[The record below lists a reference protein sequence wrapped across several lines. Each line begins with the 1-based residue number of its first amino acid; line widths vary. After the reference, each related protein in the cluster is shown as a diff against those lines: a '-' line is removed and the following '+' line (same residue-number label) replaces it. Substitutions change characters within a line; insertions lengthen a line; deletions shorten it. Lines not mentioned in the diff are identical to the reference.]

1 MTRISGGDLAFR
13 DARKELGLGQSPDT
27 FGSDA
32 GQFLA
37 DQCNPTA
44 KITIVEVARGRV
56 DLGVP
61 DSAIP
66 TTFGN
71 RLDLW
76 GQKDGNP
83 PPGFTTFTN
92 TLATPGLVAS
102 DMLLR
107 GWSIRVLVEPEARTI
122 PINYFT
128 PGATNAIPVSPD
140 AFTLSDE
147 ANALGLG
154 AGQAILPGDLLWGLP
169 TWKAAYAFINAYE
182 GAWLRTHQDA
192 LMRDPLTQ
200 MATIQP
206 FAEAEAAGLAFST
219 NQDRILFVNQR
230 LAQLG
235 ISQQCM
241 PIWQKRLGCL
251 STDGAG
257 PFFGD
262 FIVDRSDDA
271 SPTIFGGIGVPN
283 NRLTQD
289 PYLFTQPI
297 FWPAGYPMSFV
308 FEAND
313 SAYLAE
319 FQRWLSVTGGNNGNP
334 GVDLNMPWTGVPS
347 ITNLPLSPTTNT
359 GTIGIEQSLDPDPV
373 NVNQQVPVYRS
384 LVKGGAMVFEIGLI
398 GQRIS
403 QPWKR
408 LVAQGAACNA
418 IRCPVGYG
426 NLPMSEVAPNGSQT
440 NYPVPR

>member
-1 MTRISGGDLAFR
+1 MTVSGGDFAFR
-13 DARKELGLGQSPDT
+13 DARKELGLGQPPDS

-32 GQFLA
+32 ANFLA
-37 DQCNPTA
+37 DQCSPTA

-71 RLDLW
+71 RLDIW
-76 GQKDGNP
+76 GQRDGNP

-122 PINYFT
+122 PINFFT
-128 PGATNAIPVSPD
+128 PGATATIPGSPD
-140 AFTLSDE
+140 AWTANDF

-154 AGQAILPGDLLWGLP
+154 SGQSMIPGDLLWGLP
-169 TWKAAYAFINAYE
+169 TWKAAYAFMNAYE

-192 LMRDPLTQ
+192 LLRDPMTQ
-200 MATIQP
+200 MASIQP
-206 FAEAEAAGLAFST
+206 FAEAEAAGLAFTT
-219 NQDRILFVNQR
+219 NQDRILLTNQR
-230 LAQLG
+230 LVQLG
-235 ISQQCM
+235 IPQQCM
-241 PIWQKRLGCL
+241 PIFQKRLGCL
-251 STDGAG
+251 TSTGETPVD
-257 PFFGD
+257 FGD
-262 FIVDRSDDA
+262 FIVSREDDA
-271 SPTIFGGIGVPN
+271 SPTVFGGIGVPT
-283 NRLTQD
+283 NRLTRD
-289 PYLFTQPI
+289 PYLFSQPI

-319 FQRWLSVTGGNNGNP
+319 FQRWLSVTGGNNGQP
-334 GVDLNMPWTGVPS
+334 GQDLNLPWTSVAS
-347 ITNLPLSPTTNT
+347 IGSLPYSPTTAT
-359 GTIGIEQSLDPDPV
+359 GNNMVEQSLNPTPV
-373 NVNQQVPVYRS
+373 NVNQQAPVMRS
-384 LVKGGAMVFEIGLI
+384 LVKGGAMVFEVGLI

-408 LVAQGAACNA
+408 LVAQGVQCKAIAC
-418 IRCPVGYG
+418 PMGHG
-426 NLPMSEVAPNGSQT
+426 NLPMNNSNGT
-440 NYPVPR
+440 

>member
-1 MTRISGGDLAFR
+1 MTVTGGDFAFR
-13 DARKELGLGQSPDT
+13 DARKELGLGQPPDA

-32 GQFLA
+32 NNFLA
-37 DQCNPTA
+37 DSCSPTA

-61 DSAIP
+61 DSAIA

-71 RLDLW
+71 RMDIW

-92 TLATPGLVAS
+92 TLATPGLVSS

-122 PINYFT
+122 PMNFLT
-128 PGATNAIPVSPD
+128 PAAAASIPGSPD
-140 AFTLSDE
+140 AWTMNDV
-147 ANALGLG
+147 ANSLGLG
-154 AGQAILPGDLLWGLP
+154 TGQSMIQGDLLWGLP
-169 TWKAAYAFINAYE
+169 TWKAAYAFMNAYE

-192 LMRDPLTQ
+192 LLRDPLTQ

-219 NQDRILFVNQR
+219 NQDRILSVNQR
-230 LAQLG
+230 LTQLG
-235 ISQQCM
+235 ILQQVM
-241 PIWQKRLGCL
+241 PIFQKRLGCL
-251 STDGAG
+251 TTDGGA
-257 PFFGD
+257 PSFGD
-262 FIVDRSDDA
+262 FIASREDDA
-271 SPTIFGGIGVPN
+271 SPTVFGGIGVPTN
-283 NRLTQD
+283 ALTKD

-313 SAYLAE
+313 SGYLAE

-334 GVDLNMPWTGVPS
+334 GQDLNLPWTSVPS
-347 ITNLPLSPTTNT
+347 IGTLPVSPTTAT
-359 GTIGIEQSLDPDPV
+359 GTNMIEQSLDVAPV
-373 NVNQQVPVYRS
+373 NVNQQVPVMRA
-384 LVKGGAMVFEIGLI
+384 LVKGGAMVFEVGLI

-408 LVAQGAACNA
+408 LVAQGIQCKAIAC
-418 IRCPVGYG
+418 PMGYG
-426 NLPMSEVAPNGSQT
+426 SLPT
-440 NYPVPR
+440 NS

>member
-1 MTRISGGDLAFR
+1 MTVSGGDFAFR
-13 DARKELGLGQSPDT
+13 DARLEIGLGQPPDA

-32 GQFLA
+32 ANFLA
-37 DQCNPTA
+37 DQCSPTA

-61 DSAIP
+61 DAAIP

-71 RLDLW
+71 RLNVW

-83 PPGFTTFTN
+83 PPGFTTLTN

-122 PINYFT
+122 PINFFT
-128 PGATNAIPVSPD
+128 PGATPRIPGSPD
-140 AFTLSDE
+140 AWTQNDFL
-147 ANALGLG
+147 NALGL
-154 AGQAILPGDLLWGLP
+154 ANDQSMIPGDLLYGLP
-169 TWKAAYAFINAYE
+169 TWKAAYAFINAYQ
-182 GAWLRTHQDA
+182 GAWLRNNQDA
-192 LMRDPLTQ
+192 LIRDPLTQ

-219 NQDRILFVNQR
+219 NQDRILAANQR
-230 LAQLG
+230 LVQLG

-241 PIWQKRLGCL
+241 PIFQKRLGCL
-251 STDGAG
+251 TSSGEGARDV
-257 PFFGD
+257 GD
-262 FIVDRSDDA
+262 FIVSREDDA
-271 SPTIFGGIGVPN
+271 SPTIFGGIGVPT
-283 NRLTQD
+283 NRLTKD

-313 SAYLAE
+313 DAYLAE
-319 FQRWLSVTGGNNGNP
+319 MQRWLSVSGGTGGNVGQ
-334 GVDLNMPWTGVPS
+334 DLNLPWTNVAS
-347 ITNLPLSPTTNT
+347 ITGETLSPST
-359 GTIGIEQSLDPDPV
+359 GSQTAAQTMLEQSLDPTPV
-373 NVNQQVPVYRS
+373 NVMQQVPVRRA
-384 LVKGGAMVFEIGLI
+384 LVKSGAMVFEVGLI

-408 LVAQGAACNA
+408 LVAQGVACKA
-418 IRCPVGYG
+418 IACPMGYG
-426 NLPMSEVAPNGSQT
+426 TLPMANGS
-440 NYPVPR
+440 

>member
-1 MTRISGGDLAFR
+1 MTVSGGDSAFR
-13 DARKELGLGQSPDT
+13 DARKELGLGQPPDS

-32 GQFLA
+32 ANFLA
-37 DQCNPTA
+37 DQCSPTA

-61 DSAIP
+61 DSAIA

-71 RLDLW
+71 RFDVF
-76 GQKDGNP
+76 GQRDGNP

-92 TLATPGLVAS
+92 TLAVPGLVSS

-122 PINYFT
+122 PINFLL
-128 PGATNAIPVSPD
+128 PGSAASIPGSPD
-140 AFTLSDE
+140 AWTQNDFTNS
-147 ANALGLG
+147 LGL
-154 AGQAILPGDLLWGLP
+154 AEGQSLIQGDLLWGLP
-169 TWKAAYAFINAYE
+169 TWKAAYAFMNAYE

-192 LMRDPLTQ
+192 LLRDPMTQ
-200 MATIQP
+200 MASIQP

-219 NQDRILFVNQR
+219 NQDRILAVNQR
-230 LAQLG
+230 LIQLG
-235 ISQQCM
+235 IPNQCM
-241 PIWQKRLGCL
+241 PIWAKRLGAL
-251 STDGAG
+251 STAGAA

-262 FIVDRSDDA
+262 FIASREDDA
-271 SPTIFGGIGVPN
+271 SPTIFGGIGVPTN
-283 NRLTQD
+283 ALTKD

-297 FWPAGYPMSFV
+297 FWPAGYPMTFV

-313 SAYLAE
+313 SGYLSE
-319 FQRWLSVTGGNNGNP
+319 FQRWLSVTGGNNGQP
-334 GVDLNMPWTGVPS
+334 GRDLNLPWTDVPS
-347 ITNLPLSPTTNT
+347 ITNLPLSPTTFDAN
-359 GTIGIEQSLDPDPV
+359 IMVEQSLDTTPI
-373 NVNQQVPVYRS
+373 NINQQVPTSRA

-408 LVAQGAACNA
+408 LVAQGVQCKA
-418 IRCPVGYG
+418 IACPVGYG
-426 NLPMSEVAPNGSQT
+426 TLPT
-440 NYPVPR
+440 NS